1 MKLTS
6 GSAAIATK
14 VPCIEIS
21 DAFHTLEVHL
31 SPPGSKQ
38 KQMSI
43 VRKHSDIYHINV
55 SPLNLTPDE
64 AYSSYMQYL
73 HPKLIYPL
81 PCSSLT
87 QQ

>member
-1 MKLTS
+1 MAWVWKNGVPTVAPIIKAPGDMKLTS

-55 SPLNLTPDE
+55 SP
-64 AYSSYMQYL
+64 
-73 HPKLIYPL
+73 
-81 PCSSLT
+81 
-87 QQ
+87 